1 MKANRQTKTQRRSG
15 RLRASEDIARDI
27 TERKRAEEA
36 LRENETRYRLI
47 SRVTSDYMFS
57 TRLDADGKLALNWVA
72 GAFERITGYTFEEY
86 VAHGGWRAALHPD
99 DLTVDDRDME
109 KLCANQPVIAEVRT
123 LTKSGK
129 TVWVRVY
136 AHPVWD
142 AERKELVGIHGAVQ
156 DITERKQAE
165 AQLAEQLDELRR
177 WHKATLGRET
187 RILDLKR
194 EVNELLG
201 KAGQPP
207 RYPSAET

>member
-99 DLTVDDRDME
+99 DLTMDDRQGCSVLSYCYLE
-109 KLCANQPVIAEVRT
+109 P
-123 LTKSGK
+123 
-129 TVWVRVY
+129 
-136 AHPVWD
+136 
-142 AERKELVGIHGAVQ
+142 
-156 DITERKQAE
+156 
-165 AQLAEQLDELRR
+165 LRGPGS
-177 WHKATLGRET
+177 HSCFNE
-187 RILDLKR
+187 ILRAL
-194 EVNELLG
+194 
-201 KAGQPP
+201 
-207 RYPSAET
+207 